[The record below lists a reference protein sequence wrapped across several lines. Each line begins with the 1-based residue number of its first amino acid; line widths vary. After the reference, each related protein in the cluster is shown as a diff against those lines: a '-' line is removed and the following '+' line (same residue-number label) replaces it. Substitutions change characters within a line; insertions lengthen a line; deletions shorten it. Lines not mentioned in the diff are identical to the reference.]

1 MQVTTLLLLAIAS
14 AAPQDELKTAPPVS
28 APAAT
33 PAAPEWTI
41 FDHDVVAGKVPQ
53 LVPPPANLPVP
64 KVTPEGV
71 LLPRPL
77 DSYVGAQLVGLR
89 LYPALAQLALDN
101 AVETERKAG
110 NQRVADVLAA
120 QPTTGDVLRDR
131 LLWGA
136 GGFALGVI
144 IAGVAVAYLR

>member
-1 MQVTTLLLLAIAS
+1 
-14 AAPQDELKTAPPVS
+14 
-28 APAAT
+28 
-33 PAAPEWTI
+33 
-41 FDHDVVAGKVPQ
+41 VVAGKVPQ